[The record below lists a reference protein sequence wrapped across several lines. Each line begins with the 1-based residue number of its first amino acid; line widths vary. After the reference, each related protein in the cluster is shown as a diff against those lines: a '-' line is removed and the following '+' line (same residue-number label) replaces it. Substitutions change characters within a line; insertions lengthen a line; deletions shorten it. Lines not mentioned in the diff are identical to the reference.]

1 MSRRMVERHD
11 VVVVG
16 GGIAGLAAA
25 WALRDRDVVLVEA
38 QDRVGGRI
46 FNKRRDPNWMITGA
60 HFIGGPNSPMGQLA
74 AELGLETIRAEGEM
88 ATVWKDG
95 RLVRGG
101 RFETYPFRIPL
112 SLAGRLSLIR
122 TGIRLRL
129 ANIRAR
135 RYSDDPIRGLDGFDG
150 AAVTVAGHPGLDAE
164 TFDKTLGRM
173 HPEVEAIMRT
183 IVNRVTAE
191 SHEMSGHF
199 GAALVGNLWAK
210 KTMDRRT
217 ILGGLTELTE
227 AIARRLG
234 NRVMRGAPVE
244 AVVADKDGVTV
255 RAIQGGKE
263 VVIAARY
270 AIVATPAPITR
281 RIVAGLPDDKAA
293 ALDAVRYGPYVNMA
307 MLTNETGPMP
317 YDDIYMVG
325 VIDRSF
331 CMLYN
336 TMNPVRRKGAP
347 RAPGGALVVH
357 SGARQAAALLKRTD
371 EEIRDIFLKD
381 VHEIFPETRGIV
393 TETWVQR
400 WELGYPYWP
409 PGRLGL
415 QEALARP
422 FGPIHFSGDYVG
434 YASTGPTSQSSFLA
448 AREVRK
454 KLEAA

>member
-1 MSRRMVERHD
+1 MAIERHD
-11 VVVVG
+11 VVIVG
-16 GGIAGLAAA
+16 GGIAGLVAA
-25 WALRDRDVVLVEA
+25 WALRDRDVILIEA

-60 HFIGGPNSPMGQLA
+60 HFIGGLETPMGNLA

-112 SLAGRLSLIR
+112 SLLGRLSLIH

-129 ANIRAR
+129 ANMRAR
-135 RYSDDPIRGLDGFDG
+135 RYSDDPLRGNDGFDG
-150 AAVTVAGHPGLDAE
+150 STVTVGGDPKLDAQ
-164 TFDKTLGRM
+164 TFDKVLGPM

-210 KTMDRRT
+210 AMDRRT
-217 ILGGLTELTE
+217 IVGGLTELTE

-244 AVVADKDGVTV
+244 SVVADQDGVTV
-255 RAIQGGKE
+255 RAMQGGKE

-270 AIVATPAPITR
+270 AIVATQAPVTR
-281 RIVAGLPDDKAA
+281 RIVAGLPDDKVA

-325 VIDRSF
+325 VVDRSF

-336 TMNPVRRKGAP
+336 TMNPVRRKGTP

-357 SGARQAAALLKRTD
+357 SGADQAAALLKRGD
-371 EEIRDIFLKD
+371 DEIRDIFLRD

-409 PGRLGL
+409 PGRLGF

-422 FGPIHFSGDYVG
+422 VGPIYFAGDYVG

>member
-1 MSRRMVERHD
+1 MAVERHD
-11 VVVVG
+11 VVIVG

-38 QDRVGGRI
+38 KDRVGGRI

-60 HFIGGPNSPMGQLA
+60 HFIGGPETPMGKLA

-88 ATVWKDG
+88 ATVWKNG
-95 RLVRGG
+95 TLVRGG

-112 SLAGRLSLIR
+112 SLRGRLSLIR

-129 ANIRAR
+129 ANMRAR
-135 RYSDDPIRGLDGFDG
+135 RYSDDPLRGSDGFDG
-150 AAVTVAGHPGLDAE
+150 SAVTVGGDPKLDAQ
-164 TFDKTLGRM
+164 TFDQVLGRM
-173 HPEVEAIMRT
+173 HPEVESIMRT

-210 KTMDRRT
+210 AMDRRT
-217 ILGGLTELTE
+217 IMGGLTELTE

-234 NRVMRGAPVE
+234 NRVMYGAPVE
-244 AVVADKDGVTV
+244 SIVTDKDGVTV
-255 RAIQGGKE
+255 RAMQGGKE
-263 VVIAARY
+263 IVVAARY
-270 AIVATPAPITR
+270 AIVATPAPIAR
-281 RIVAGLPDDKAA
+281 RVIAGLPDDKAA

-307 MLTNETGPMP
+307 ILTNETVPMP

-325 VIDRSF
+325 VVDRSF

-336 TMNPVRRKGAP
+336 TMNPVRRKGQP

-357 SGARQAAALLKRTD
+357 SGARQAAALLERSD
-371 EEIRDIFLKD
+371 EEIRDVFLKD

-409 PGRLGL
+409 PGRLGF
-415 QEALARP
+415 QAALARP
-422 FGPIHFSGDYVG
+422 FGPIHFAGDYVG

-454 KLEAA
+454 KLEAT